1 MPIKCR
7 SLKAIV
13 DEHAQVSTSPL
24 DLPGYATTTLGKLPG
39 IELASD
45 FIICDP
51 DTQQAYND
59 FLHTECPA
67 ASPLW
72 TVFAASGQGDFWLL
86 GRTENQV
93 GYYEHND
100 ENLSLKTIKNMG
112 ISIEDWIMLADII
125 HQLEAKM
132 EIADPSPKDER
143 ETVQALSSLGID
155 LYKLPFSYF

>member
-45 FIICDP
+45 FIVCDP

-59 FLHTECPA
+59 FLHTECPS

-100 ENLSLKTIKNMG
+100 ENLSLKTIKNMS

-125 HQLEAKM
+125 RQLEAKM